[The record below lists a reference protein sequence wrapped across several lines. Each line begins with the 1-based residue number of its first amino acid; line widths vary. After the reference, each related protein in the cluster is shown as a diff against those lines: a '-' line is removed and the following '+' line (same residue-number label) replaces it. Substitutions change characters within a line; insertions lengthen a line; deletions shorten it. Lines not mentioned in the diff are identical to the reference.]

1 MLLNNQI
8 RARGF
13 FRLFYLPVVTPLV
26 IAAII
31 WKWVYNGDFGLL
43 NYYLIQLGII
53 DEPLLWLADPN
64 LAMPAVIITSVWKSV
79 GFSMVVYLAGLQ
91 SIPEDFYDAAKVDG
105 AVGWQ
110 RLKDITIPLLSSTTL
125 FLAVVSVLG
134 AFQVFTEIFIMT
146 NGGPLGR
153 TTTIVYHIYQTAFKF
168 FDMGYASAMAFGMF
182 AMMFAFTLVQ
192 LGSCAARWSTS
203 AGYRLL
209 AIGISRRTRRP
220 GSQKFGSSMKVENP
234 KAGHVKAE
242 SRAAMAV
249 MARERRLV
257 IPRERVRG
265 PDWRGMAGKA
275 IVYAVLII
283 VGALFVAPFVWMV
296 SGSVQEIGDIF
307 RWPPQWIPR
316 NPTLDN
322 YARFFEYQR
331 IGRFFLNSAY
341 VAIAVTFLQ
350 LLISS
355 LAAYAFAKRNSP
367 PRCALR

>member
-1 MLLNNQI
+1 MAMSGAALQPRNVIPSTARRGLLRQMRKQWSAYLFLAPTMILFGIFTVLAVIYAFYLSFHEWNILEPAKPFVGLDNYSRLLGDERFGGAIVNTLYYTAASVPLTMGLGLLIALLLNNQI

-13 FRLFYLPVVTPLV
+13 FRTLFYLPVVTPLV

-43 NYYLIQLGII
+43 NYYLIQVGII

-153 TTTIVYHIYQTAFKF
+153 TTTIVYHIYQTAFKY

-192 LGSCAARWSTS
+192 LRVMRGE
-203 AGYRLL
+203 
-209 AIGISRRTRRP
+209 
-220 GSQKFGSSMKVENP
+220 VE
-234 KAGHVKAE
+234 
-242 SRAAMAV
+242 
-249 MARERRLV
+249 
-257 IPRERVRG
+257 
-265 PDWRGMAGKA
+265 
-275 IVYAVLII
+275 Y
-283 VGALFVAPFVWMV
+283 
-296 SGSVQEIGDIF
+296 
-307 RWPPQWIPR
+307 
-316 NPTLDN
+316 
-322 YARFFEYQR
+322 
-331 IGRFFLNSAY
+331 
-341 VAIAVTFLQ
+341 
-350 LLISS
+350 
-355 LAAYAFAKRNSP
+355 
-367 PRCALR
+367 

>member
-1 MLLNNQI
+1 MAVGSATGGPPPGNLSPYHPNTPSPSVLRQMRKQWSAYLFLAPTMILFGIFTVLAVIYAFYLSFHEWNILEPAKPFVGLDNYSRLLGDQRFGGAIVNTLYYTAASVPLTMGLGLLIALLLNNQI

-13 FRLFYLPVVTPLV
+13 FRTLFYLPVVTPLV

-53 DEPLLWLADPN
+53 DEPLRWLADPN

-192 LGSCAARWSTS
+192 LRVMRGE
-203 AGYRLL
+203 
-209 AIGISRRTRRP
+209 
-220 GSQKFGSSMKVENP
+220 VE
-234 KAGHVKAE
+234 
-242 SRAAMAV
+242 
-249 MARERRLV
+249 
-257 IPRERVRG
+257 
-265 PDWRGMAGKA
+265 
-275 IVYAVLII
+275 Y
-283 VGALFVAPFVWMV
+283 
-296 SGSVQEIGDIF
+296 
-307 RWPPQWIPR
+307 
-316 NPTLDN
+316 
-322 YARFFEYQR
+322 
-331 IGRFFLNSAY
+331 
-341 VAIAVTFLQ
+341 
-350 LLISS
+350 
-355 LAAYAFAKRNSP
+355 
-367 PRCALR
+367 

>member
-1 MLLNNQI
+1 MAISGASIGLPTGIPVKPGNCGVLRQMRKQWSAYLFLAPTLILFGIFTVLAVIYAFYLSFHEWNILEPAKPFVGLDNYSRLLGDERFGGAIVNTLYYTAASVPLTMGIGLLIALLLNNQI

-13 FRLFYLPVVTPLV
+13 FRTLFYLPVVTPLV

-182 AMMFAFTLVQ
+182 VLMFAFTLVQ
-192 LGSCAARWSTS
+192 LRVMRGE
-203 AGYRLL
+203 
-209 AIGISRRTRRP
+209 
-220 GSQKFGSSMKVENP
+220 VE
-234 KAGHVKAE
+234 
-242 SRAAMAV
+242 
-249 MARERRLV
+249 
-257 IPRERVRG
+257 
-265 PDWRGMAGKA
+265 
-275 IVYAVLII
+275 Y
-283 VGALFVAPFVWMV
+283 
-296 SGSVQEIGDIF
+296 
-307 RWPPQWIPR
+307 
-316 NPTLDN
+316 
-322 YARFFEYQR
+322 
-331 IGRFFLNSAY
+331 
-341 VAIAVTFLQ
+341 
-350 LLISS
+350 
-355 LAAYAFAKRNSP
+355 
-367 PRCALR
+367 

>member
-1 MLLNNQI
+1 MAMSGAALQLPNVIPSTPRSGVLHQMRKQWSAYLFLAPTLILFGIFTVAAVIYAFYLSFHEWNILEPAKPFVGLDNYQRLVGDERFGGAIVNTLYYTAASVPLTMGIGLLIALLLNNQI

-13 FRLFYLPVVTPLV
+13 FRTLFYLPVVTPLV

-53 DEPLLWLADPN
+53 NEPLLWLADPN

-134 AFQVFTEIFIMT
+134 AFQVFTEVFIMT

-153 TTTIVYHIYQTAFKF
+153 TTTIVFHIYQTAFKF

-182 AMMFAFTLVQ
+182 AMMFVFTLVQ
-192 LGSCAARWSTS
+192 LRVMRGE
-203 AGYRLL
+203 
-209 AIGISRRTRRP
+209 
-220 GSQKFGSSMKVENP
+220 VE
-234 KAGHVKAE
+234 
-242 SRAAMAV
+242 
-249 MARERRLV
+249 
-257 IPRERVRG
+257 
-265 PDWRGMAGKA
+265 
-275 IVYAVLII
+275 Y
-283 VGALFVAPFVWMV
+283 
-296 SGSVQEIGDIF
+296 
-307 RWPPQWIPR
+307 
-316 NPTLDN
+316 
-322 YARFFEYQR
+322 
-331 IGRFFLNSAY
+331 
-341 VAIAVTFLQ
+341 
-350 LLISS
+350 
-355 LAAYAFAKRNSP
+355 
-367 PRCALR
+367 

>member
-1 MLLNNQI
+1 MAMNTAAVQPPNVIPSTPRRGVLRQMRKQWSAYLFLAPTMILFGVFTLLAVIYAFYLSFHEWNILEPAKPFVGLDNYSRLAGDERFGGAIVNTLYYTAVSVPLTMGIGLLIALLLNNQI

-13 FRLFYLPVVTPLV
+13 FRTLFYLPVVTPLV

-43 NYYLIQLGII
+43 NYYLIQFGVI

-64 LAMPAVIITSVWKSV
+64 LAMPAVIITSIWKSV

-110 RLKDITIPLLSSTTL
+110 RLKDITLPLLSSTTL

-192 LGSCAARWSTS
+192 LRVMRGE
-203 AGYRLL
+203 
-209 AIGISRRTRRP
+209 
-220 GSQKFGSSMKVENP
+220 VE
-234 KAGHVKAE
+234 
-242 SRAAMAV
+242 
-249 MARERRLV
+249 
-257 IPRERVRG
+257 
-265 PDWRGMAGKA
+265 
-275 IVYAVLII
+275 Y
-283 VGALFVAPFVWMV
+283 
-296 SGSVQEIGDIF
+296 
-307 RWPPQWIPR
+307 
-316 NPTLDN
+316 
-322 YARFFEYQR
+322 
-331 IGRFFLNSAY
+331 
-341 VAIAVTFLQ
+341 
-350 LLISS
+350 
-355 LAAYAFAKRNSP
+355 
-367 PRCALR
+367 

>member
-1 MLLNNQI
+1 MAMSSAAVQPPNIIPSTPRRGVLRQMRKQWSAYLFLAPTMILFGVFTLLAVIYAFYLSFHEWNILEPAKPFVGLDNYSRLVGDERFGGAIVNTLYYTAVSVPLTMGIGLLIALLLNNQI

-13 FRLFYLPVVTPLV
+13 FRTLFYLPVVTPLV

-43 NYYLIQLGII
+43 NYYLIQIGVI

-64 LAMPAVIITSVWKSV
+64 LAMPAVIITSIWKSV

-110 RLKDITIPLLSSTTL
+110 RLKDITLPLLSSTTL

-192 LGSCAARWSTS
+192 LRVMRGE
-203 AGYRLL
+203 
-209 AIGISRRTRRP
+209 
-220 GSQKFGSSMKVENP
+220 VE
-234 KAGHVKAE
+234 
-242 SRAAMAV
+242 
-249 MARERRLV
+249 
-257 IPRERVRG
+257 
-265 PDWRGMAGKA
+265 
-275 IVYAVLII
+275 Y
-283 VGALFVAPFVWMV
+283 
-296 SGSVQEIGDIF
+296 
-307 RWPPQWIPR
+307 
-316 NPTLDN
+316 
-322 YARFFEYQR
+322 
-331 IGRFFLNSAY
+331 
-341 VAIAVTFLQ
+341 
-350 LLISS
+350 
-355 LAAYAFAKRNSP
+355 
-367 PRCALR
+367 

>member
-1 MLLNNQI
+1 MNVGSAALRPLKAIPPKPRSVLRQMRKQWSAYLFLAPTMILFGIFTVAAVFYAFYLSFHEWNILEPAKPFVGLDNYNRLLGDEKFGGAIVNTLYYTAVSVPLTMGLGLLIALLLNNQI

-13 FRLFYLPVVTPLV
+13 FRTLFYLPVVTPLV

-43 NYYLIQLGII
+43 NYYLIQIGVI

-134 AFQVFTEIFIMT
+134 AFQVFTEVFIMT

-192 LGSCAARWSTS
+192 LRVMRGE
-203 AGYRLL
+203 
-209 AIGISRRTRRP
+209 
-220 GSQKFGSSMKVENP
+220 VE
-234 KAGHVKAE
+234 
-242 SRAAMAV
+242 
-249 MARERRLV
+249 
-257 IPRERVRG
+257 
-265 PDWRGMAGKA
+265 
-275 IVYAVLII
+275 Y
-283 VGALFVAPFVWMV
+283 
-296 SGSVQEIGDIF
+296 
-307 RWPPQWIPR
+307 
-316 NPTLDN
+316 
-322 YARFFEYQR
+322 
-331 IGRFFLNSAY
+331 
-341 VAIAVTFLQ
+341 
-350 LLISS
+350 
-355 LAAYAFAKRNSP
+355 
-367 PRCALR
+367 

>member
-1 MLLNNQI
+1 MAMSGAALQPPNVIPSTPRRGVLRQMRKQWSAYLFLAPTMILFGIFTVAAVIYAFYLSFHEWNILEPAKPFVGLNNYQRLVGDERFGGAIVNTLYYTAASVPLTMGLGLLIALLLNNQI

-13 FRLFYLPVVTPLV
+13 FRTLFYLPVVTPLV

-192 LGSCAARWSTS
+192 LRVMRGE
-203 AGYRLL
+203 
-209 AIGISRRTRRP
+209 
-220 GSQKFGSSMKVENP
+220 VE
-234 KAGHVKAE
+234 
-242 SRAAMAV
+242 
-249 MARERRLV
+249 
-257 IPRERVRG
+257 
-265 PDWRGMAGKA
+265 
-275 IVYAVLII
+275 Y
-283 VGALFVAPFVWMV
+283 
-296 SGSVQEIGDIF
+296 
-307 RWPPQWIPR
+307 
-316 NPTLDN
+316 
-322 YARFFEYQR
+322 
-331 IGRFFLNSAY
+331 
-341 VAIAVTFLQ
+341 
-350 LLISS
+350 
-355 LAAYAFAKRNSP
+355 
-367 PRCALR
+367 